1 MGYLYALIAAVLFGI
16 NGSVTRVVIDA
27 GLTPAQLT
35 LMRVATTAVIASV
48 FLLIAN
54 RAAFRVSPRQL
65 VVFAVLGV
73 TGVALLQ
80 FTYAT
85 AIGLLPVGITLLIE
99 YTAVLMVAVIA
110 WAFFKERV
118 RARLWVAIALVL
130 VGLTIVARIW
140 DSRLDAV
147 GVAFAFGAAICL
159 TIYFLGGEREVGKA
173 SPMAV
178 AFWAMTFATLFWLIF
193 SQWWTIDPAIFT
205 TPISLQGNLEDVLV
219 PLWVP
224 LLWNLLL
231 GSFAPFFLSLLALRY
246 LSATAAGIVATAEV
260 IFAFVFAWLW
270 LGEGLDAVQSAGA
283 GIVLIGVVLAQT
295 ARQNKVV
302 DADLALADTSGSPP
316 AVPGIR

>member
-1 MGYLYALIAAVLFGI
+1 MGYIYALIAAVLFGI
-16 NGSVTRVVIDA
+16 NGSVTRVVIES

-35 LMRVATTAVIASV
+35 LMRVGTTAAIAAV
-48 FLLIAN
+48 FLLIGN
-54 RAAFRVSPRQL
+54 RSAFRVSPRQL
-65 VVFAVLGV
+65 VVFALLGV

-80 FTYAT
+80 YTYAT

-130 VGLTIVARIW
+130 VGLTVVARVW

-178 AFWAMTFATLFWLIF
+178 AFWAMAFATLFWLIF
-193 SQWWTIDPAIFT
+193 SQWWTIDPALFT
-205 TPISLQGNLEDVLV
+205 TPISLQGNLEDVMV
-219 PLWVP
+219 PLWAP
-224 LLWNLLL
+224 LLWTLLL
-231 GSFAPFFLSLLALRY
+231 GSFAPFFLSLLGLRY

-270 LGEGLDAVQSAGA
+270 LGEGLDVIQSVGA
-283 GIVLIGVVLAQT
+283 GIVLVGVVLAQT

-302 DADLALADTSGSPP
+302 DADLALADTSRSKPTESS
-316 AVPGIR
+316 IR